1 MHALND
7 LLQEGGFDIEPIAR
21 VETQAAYEDG
31 LRARK
36 QYSGVKIPV
45 LPPAT

>member
-1 MHALND
+1 MQALND
-7 LLQEGGFDIEPIAR
+7 LLEDGGFDFGPIAR
-21 VETQAAYEDG
+21 VETQATYEDG

-36 QYSGVKIPV
+36 QYNGVKIPV

>member
-1 MHALND
+1 MKGFGTATEALRTMSCH
-7 LLQEGGFDIEPIAR
+7 E
-21 VETQAAYEDG
+21 G

-36 QYSGVKIPV
+36 QYNGVKIPV

>member
-1 MHALND
+1 MRH
-7 LLQEGGFDIEPIAR
+7 GTAR
-21 VETQAAYEDG
+21 IPWRERAYWG

-36 QYSGVKIPV
+36 QYNGVKIPV